1 MSVSAA
7 CYSRMLR
14 CLLNAQTTEGTYIWI
29 GNQVAANATV
39 LYPETMH
46 WPLQGATLINHL
58 TLRNQSCPLFR
69 TFATDSHRSAGQS
82 YRLQQKTLNASHA
95 TPTCYNHTA
104 SGARYAEETYIYR
117 RRNSEQ
123 PRWSDLIF
131 IPLPAL
137 KAEIKKCKIVS
148 PKKNN

>member
-58 TLRNQSCPLFR
+58 TLRNRSCPLFR

-95 TPTCYNHTA
+95 TPTCYNHAA
-104 SGARYAEETYIYR
+104 SGARYAEETYLSKTKLWATTMIR
-117 RRNSEQ
+117 FNLHTAACPESRNKEMQ
-123 PRWSDLIF
+123 NR
-131 IPLPAL
+131 LPQE
-137 KAEIKKCKIVS
+137 K
-148 PKKNN
+148 